1 MKANIKGKQV
11 VKITSD
17 TLTSGSPPHTWRLE
31 CDAVR
36 VFQDRVVLYFID
48 SAGDK
53 KKWEYPIV
61 NILEMRVNGKKRVF
75 NGFRIPY

>member
-1 MKANIKGKQV
+1 M
-11 VKITSD
+11 
-17 TLTSGSPPHTWRLE
+17 RLGF
-31 CDAVR
+31 
-36 VFQDRVVLYFID
+36 FQDRVVLYFID